1 MLPVLQPVLLT
12 AAGKKPNGLRRLLND
27 RTPASCQSGMPNL
40 LPTGTDGQNERTRLR
55 QPPPGLPAVLH
66 HPGRIPNPTMPVLP
80 RRILNAVRF
89 ESHYF
94 LDLDLDLHLHL
105 HLHLDLHLDGLR
117 SN

>member
-1 MLPVLQPVLLT
+1 MLPVLQPVLLI

-80 RRILNAVRF
+80 WRILNAVRF
-89 ESHYF
+89 ECHYF
-94 LDLDLDLHLHL
+94 LDLDLDL
-105 HLHLDLHLDGLR
+105 DGLR